1 MSARRRNQRE
11 DRESRRGQFL
21 SADRNAAA
29 PHYTPDGHVPRIQA
43 AEAAAERGAPIVGLV
58 FDRGVLLGARY
69 DPMGGEPLPAFLGKN
84 TSNLR
89 GGKILRLGPRLA
101 LAGAGLMGDFAA
113 VGRHMRGRRFSSTR
127 AAVDY
132 LGSLFWEHTVRHDT
146 RILGTFVLMGS
157 TLDGD
162 ARLFQFSP
170 SGSIHEYVACVRG
183 RASRTVNKRLA
194 EDYRRLSLRRAES
207 VALEALGQ
215 PEAYELFT
223 VKT

>member
-1 MSARRRNQRE
+1 MSVRRADSRE
-11 DRESRRGQFL
+11 TRESRGGQRS
-21 SADRNAAA
+21 SADRNAVA
-29 PHYTPDGHVPRIQA
+29 PHYTPDGQVSRIQA
-43 AEAAAERGAPIVGLV
+43 AEAAAGRGAPIVGLV
-58 FDRGVLLGARY
+58 FNRGVLLGARY
-69 DPMGGEPLPAFLGKN
+69 DRMGGEPLPAFLGKN

-113 VGRHMRGRRFSSTR
+113 VGRYMRGRRFDSTQ
-127 AAVDY
+127 AAVDH

-157 TLDGD
+157 TLGVD

-170 SGSIHEYVACVRG
+170 SGSIHEYVAWTRG
-183 RASRTVNKRLA
+183 RDSGTVNRRLA
-194 EDYRRLSLRRAES
+194 RDYRPLSLRHAES
-207 VALEALGQ
+207 IALRALGH
-215 PEAYELFT
+215 PEAYELVT